1 MSCHCKRGQ
10 VWTIEGLIALAI
22 VFLVHVVLQIYVPSF
37 LVVNPELHSVAV
49 QALVGLDS
57 SSKLS
62 ELIAYGVSS
71 GDWGPLVTAL
81 KASLPSTV
89 AFKLTIADASTGHM
103 LAGMPVSS
111 GALKG
116 TTATVVSY
124 LVQVYDPVS
133 QTVTPYVLTLTVST

>member
-1 MSCHCKRGQ
+1 MNTSKRGQ
-10 VWTIEGLIALAI
+10 ARVIEGAIALAV
-22 VFLVHVVLQIYVPSF
+22 VFLVHVVLQVYVPSF

-49 QALVGLDS
+49 QALVGLDA

-62 ELIAYGVSS
+62 QLIQYGVSS

-89 AFKLTIADASTGHM
+89 AFKLTILDASTGLM
-103 LAGMPVSS
+103 LPGMPLSS

-124 LVQVYDPVS
+124 LVQIYTLTM